1 MDYKKHVR
9 EVPDFPKKG
18 ILFYDIT
25 TLLMNPK
32 AFDSMINDMAERAR
46 GMDITKIAAI
56 ESRGFIFGAPLAQKL
71 GKPFI
76 PVRKPGKLP
85 YKTVKYE
92 YTLEYGKDAVEIHA
106 DAITKGDKVLLVD
119 DLLATGGTMEAAANL
134 VKECGG
140 SVSGILFAIELEFLK
155 GKQKLSQYKIDS
167 IIKY

>member
-25 TLLMNPK
+25 TLLMDPK
-32 AFDSMINDMAERAR
+32 VFDSMINDMAEKAR
-46 GMDITKIAAI
+46 GMEITKIAAI

-106 DAITKGDKVLLVD
+106 DAVTKGDKVLLVD

-140 SVSGILFAIELEFLK
+140 SVVGILFAIELEFLK
-155 GKQKLSQYKIDS
+155 GKQKLSQYKTDS